1 MEDKHMKKIILP
13 ILTAIVALGTV
24 SCVKDYTERNTNP
37 EQATQEMKNRDNLV
51 AGSAISQMIANVLP
65 SYQNDGSNE
74 YGSASYQVVQGL
86 TGNIFA
92 NYEAASN
99 SGFHQTNEYNLMAD
113 GWGKALFE
121 DAYVR
126 SVSAWPEMNAL
137 RSLNANAAAWA
148 DILKVATL
156 HRVTDAYGPI
166 AYSGLASDA
175 EHIAYDKQEDVYKAM
190 LEELGNAIDVL
201 TDFVAQG
208 NTTYLATYDNVFY
221 GDMTK
226 WLAFANTLRLRL
238 ATRVVYADPAL
249 YKAEAEKAL
258 ASPAGFIQE
267 DVLLHPGLGAWENP
281 IYVIEYNFN
290 DGDAKPGATIITYM
304 NSYDDPRRAS
314 YFTAGT
320 DGQYHGVRMGAAVD
334 SEYPKSGLWSKIKC
348 TNNDPLKWMSGA
360 EADFL
365 LAEYWLRNEDM
376 AQAKACYEAGV
387 KRSFDLAGV
396 SGADAYLA
404 GTATVGSYTD
414 PVNGANSYSTN
425 LTNVAVSWNSQSQ
438 AEGHLEQI
446 ITQKYI
452 AVFPEGM
459 EAWAEFRRT
468 GYPKVI
474 PTATNNSDGTI
485 DTDKQVRRLVYPAS
499 EYAANNANV
508 AAAVTLLAEESAGA
522 VSVKGDN
529 GGTRVW
535 WDKK

>member
-1 MEDKHMKKIILP
+1 
-13 ILTAIVALGTV
+13 
-24 SCVKDYTERNTNP
+24 
-37 EQATQEMKNRDNLV
+37 
-51 AGSAISQMIANVLP
+51 
-65 SYQNDGSNE
+65 
-74 YGSASYQVVQGL
+74 
-86 TGNIFA
+86 
-92 NYEAASN
+92 
-99 SGFHQTNEYNLMAD
+99 
-113 GWGKALFE
+113 
-121 DAYVR
+121 
-126 SVSAWPEMNAL
+126 
-137 RSLNANAAAWA
+137 
-148 DILKVATL
+148 
-156 HRVTDAYGPI
+156 
-166 AYSGLASDA
+166 
-175 EHIAYDKQEDVYKAM
+175 
-190 LEELGNAIDVL
+190 
-201 TDFVAQG
+201 
-208 NTTYLATYDNVFY
+208 
-221 GDMTK
+221 
-226 WLAFANTLRLRL
+226 
-238 ATRVVYADPAL
+238 
-249 YKAEAEKAL
+249 
-258 ASPAGFIQE
+258 
-267 DVLLHPGLGAWENP
+267 
-281 IYVIEYNFN
+281 
-290 DGDAKPGATIITYM
+290 
-304 NSYDDPRRAS
+304 
-314 YFTAGT
+314 
-320 DGQYHGVRMGAAVD
+320 
-334 SEYPKSGLWSKIKC
+334 
-348 TNNDPLKWMSGA
+348 MSGA

-485 DTDKQVRRLVYPAS
+485 DTDTQVRRLVYPAS